1 MVDEQNRF
9 RDVRPLSVDL
19 SAEMGVL
26 GSLLLNPA
34 VANDI
39 AFELRAEDFYDD
51 AHRKI
56 YAAIMGIFDS
66 GRNMDVSILV
76 SELKTAGDYE
86 SIGGAGYLAKLAN
99 SVPNAAQAKYY
110 AQIVRS
116 KANIRRLGH

>member
-9 RDVRPLSVDL
+9 HDDRPPPFDL

-66 GRNMDVSILV
+66 GRKMNVTILV
-76 SELKTAGDYE
+76 SELKIAGDYE
-86 SIGGAGYLAKLAN
+86 LMGGAGFLAKLAN

-110 AQIVRS
+110 AQMVRS
-116 KANIRRLGH
+116 KANIRRLGR